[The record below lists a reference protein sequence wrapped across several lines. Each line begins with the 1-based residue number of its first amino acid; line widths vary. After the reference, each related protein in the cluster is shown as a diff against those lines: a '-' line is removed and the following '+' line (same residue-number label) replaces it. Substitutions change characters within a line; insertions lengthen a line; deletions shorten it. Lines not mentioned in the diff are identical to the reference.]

1 MVQTEA
7 EVLSTLEQLAFESL
21 GDGTDRERCTNC
33 TVVNGIYLGGPISYV
48 LQKCVSFT
56 TIILTST

>member
-7 EVLSTLEQLAFESL
+7 EVLTTLEQLAFESL
-21 GDGTDRERCTNC
+21 GDGTDGERCTNC
-33 TVVNGIYLGGPISYV
+33 TVVNGIYLGGPINYV
-48 LQKCVSFT
+48 CVSFT